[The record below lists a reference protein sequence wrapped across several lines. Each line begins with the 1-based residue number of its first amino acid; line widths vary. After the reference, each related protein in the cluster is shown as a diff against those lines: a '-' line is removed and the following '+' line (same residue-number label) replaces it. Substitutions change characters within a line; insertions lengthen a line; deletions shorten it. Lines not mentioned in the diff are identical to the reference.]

1 MDNCLKTTL
10 KGVVVDNTLPY
21 FNAIAVEIVSQT
33 TPDYAS
39 RNFNVRGK
47 SGISGVMKVVS
58 GNVYFT
64 NSTGTTNLGTS
75 KALSEGN
82 NDTYISNGDG
92 IIIVEDKEH
101 IESLTV
107 TRGGAIK
114 LNMSNFDFL
123 DSFYLNAR
131 TGAKGDIPGNTKF
144 SFFSAENSVGLT
156 GEITQDNFIG
166 ASSVVVSGTK
176 LYGEFTIGSLLSML
190 IISNTN
196 IAINTEDIETSNLT
210 VFNARNCANV
220 IGITSELANGKLTD
234 IDVRDTGIEGSV
246 ESYCEADYG
255 RIGSVVFV
263 AGIKQPFHESAQAT
277 TYHITFAS
285 DSVIVRQTNASGT
298 ILGTYNG
305 NSWSY

>member
-10 KGVVVDNTLPY
+10 KGVVADNTLPY
-21 FNAIAVEIVSQT
+21 FNALVVEIVSQT

-39 RNFNVRGK
+39 RNFNVIGK
-47 SGISGVMKVVS
+47 SGVSGVMKVVS

-64 NSTGTTNLGTS
+64 NSTGSTNLGTS
-75 KALSEGN
+75 KSLNEGN

-92 IIIVEDKEH
+92 VIIVEDKDH
-101 IESLTV
+101 ISQLTV

-114 LNMSNFDFL
+114 LDMSNYDFL

-131 TGAKGDIPGNTKF
+131 TGAKGDIPRNTRF
-144 SFFSAENSVGLT
+144 SYFSASDSVELT
-156 GEITQDNFIG
+156 GEITHDNFIN
-166 ASSVVVSGTK
+166 ASGVAVSGTK
-176 LYGEFTIGSLLSML
+176 LYGEFTIGSLLGVL
-190 IISNTN
+190 IISYTN

-210 VFNARNCANV
+210 IFNARNCANV
-220 IGITSELANGKLTD
+220 VGITSELANGKLTD

-255 RIGSVVFV
+255 RTGSVVFV
-263 AGIKQPFHESAQAT
+263 AGVKQPFHGIAQAA

-285 DSVIVRQTNASGT
+285 GSVIVRQTNASGT

-305 NSWSY
+305 SSWSY